1 MFLEV
6 YELSYCALY
15 RKYRPSSLEEITG
28 QKNIVKIIKNSLK
41 SNKVSHAYLFS
52 GPRGTGKTTMAKVL
66 SKVVNCLEPVDG
78 VACGKCQN
86 CLSIL
91 NNSTSDIIEID
102 AASNNGVDEIREI
115 RNKINLVPS
124 ELKYKVYIID
134 EVHMLS
140 LGAFNALLKTLEE
153 PPQHII
159 FILATTDLHKVPVT
173 IISRCQCF
181 DFKRLTENEIYNRL
195 SFIADSEKINIDD
208 EVLKLIS
215 NLSDGGMRDAIGM
228 LDKVSSYSNDKITI
242 EDFEELNGIVSEG
255 EKIDFLKF
263 LSTKDVSSTIK
274 FIDKIYNDGKD
285 LAIFCQNLL
294 LLCRNLIVDYYSNI
308 DIDFDINFLL
318 SFIDNFS
325 ELSVDIKKSNNVRIL
340 FEVKVLSFMNLYSN
354 KSVSYVN
361 DDAKQPV
368 SVALEEE
375 NNNNI
380 DSVKD
385 DNDKVDNVDKNNNTF
400 TSNSEIVDN
409 TDEYLKINSLIVNN
423 CLATADKTILNNI
436 KNSWQQLSDYAL
448 DSQFGSIASY
458 LTDGEVKAASKKELI
473 ITFDYDSM
481 VSRGYKLISRIESLF
496 EKIFGQNYN
505 IAIISTDEWKNKKNE
520 YINNMKAGIKYE
532 YIDISTLNTEN
543 NQNNDSDK
551 LVDDLTKQA
560 VDLFGND
567 VVTSV

>member
-1 MFLEV
+1 M
-6 YELSYCALY
+6 SYCALY

-115 RNKINLVPS
+115 RNKINLVPY

-340 FEVKVLSFMNLYSN
+340 FEIKVLSFMNLYSN

-532 YIDISTLNTEN
+532 YIDVSTLNTEN

>member
-1 MFLEV
+1 M
-6 YELSYCALY
+6 SYCALY

-263 LSTKDVSSTIK
+263 LSTRDVSSTIK

-354 KSVSYVN
+354 KSANYVN
-361 DDAKQPV
+361 NDATQPV

-385 DNDKVDNVDKNNNTF
+385 DNDKVDHVDKDNNTF

-532 YIDISTLNTEN
+532 YIDVSTLNTEN

>member
-1 MFLEV
+1 M
-6 YELSYCALY
+6 SYCALY

-28 QKNIVKIIKNSLK
+28 QKDIVKIIKNSLK
-41 SNKVSHAYLFS
+41 SNKISHAYLFS

-181 DFKRLTENEIYNRL
+181 DFKRLTENEIYSRL

-385 DNDKVDNVDKNNNTF
+385 DNDKVDHVDKDNNTF

-496 EKIFGQNYN
+496 EKIFAQNYN

-532 YIDISTLNTEN
+532 YIDVSTLNTEN

>member
-1 MFLEV
+1 
-6 YELSYCALY
+6 
-15 RKYRPSSLEEITG
+15 
-28 QKNIVKIIKNSLK
+28 
-41 SNKVSHAYLFS
+41 
-52 GPRGTGKTTMAKVL
+52 
-66 SKVVNCLEPVDG
+66 
-78 VACGKCQN
+78 
-86 CLSIL
+86 
-91 NNSTSDIIEID
+91 
-102 AASNNGVDEIREI
+102 
-115 RNKINLVPS
+115 
-124 ELKYKVYIID
+124 
-134 EVHMLS
+134 MLS

-263 LSTKDVSSTIK
+263 LSTRDVSSTIK

-354 KSVSYVN
+354 KSANYVN
-361 DDAKQPV
+361 NDATQPV

-385 DNDKVDNVDKNNNTF
+385 DNDKVDHVDKDNNTF

-532 YIDISTLNTEN
+532 YIDVSTLNTEN

>member
-1 MFLEV
+1 M
-6 YELSYCALY
+6 SYCALY